1 MRQLRSLL
9 FCPGTE
15 PTKVLKVP
23 SFGADATAID
33 LEDAV
38 SDSEKTAARDVAFT
52 TITNPLFGDNDVYVR
67 VNGMST
73 GRTLD
78 DIRAVVHPHLT
89 GIVLAKTDDAD
100 SVIQADEALTAA
112 ERSAGVPAG
121 RTTIVPLLETA
132 AGIYNAVDILR
143 ASPRIETAIFGFVDY
158 MLDVGIHSIDHT
170 PNATELLYARSAVV
184 LACRVAEVTPPLDGP
199 FLGIGDPDSFLRQCR
214 QARTLGYRGKMLI
227 HPTQIALSHQGFA
240 PPTEEIEQAQHIVDQ
255 FAEAE
260 QQGLGA
266 IVVDGRLVDYPVVYR
281 ARNILQARNQLTPG
295 AYR

>member
-1 MRQLRSLL
+1 MATLRSLL

-52 TITNPLFGDNDVYVR
+52 TIANPLFGDNDVYVR

-158 MLDVGIHSIDHT
+158 MLDVGIYSIDHT
-170 PNATELLYARSAVV
+170 PNAEELLYARSAVV
-184 LACRVAEVTPPLDGP
+184 MACRVANVTPPLDGP
-199 FLGIGDPDSFLRQCR
+199 FLGVGDPEAFLRQCR
-214 QARTLGYRGKMLI
+214 QARSLGYRGKMLI
-227 HPTQIALSHQGFA
+227 HPSQVLPAHEGFA
-240 PPTEEIEQAQHIVDQ
+240 PAPEEVEAAQRILDA
-255 FAEAE
+255 FGEAE
-260 QQGLGA
+260 QRGVGSIL
-266 IVVDGRLVDYPVVYR
+266 VDGRLVDYPVVHR
-281 ARNILQARNQLTPG
+281 ARRIVESAMPIASPAQ
-295 AYR
+295 